1 MSMRNN
7 LKLLSFILCIFFFT
21 FSKASLAKDFPL
33 LKGNYA
39 RQLLDIQKWDQTYEK
54 QRQKDINYLL
64 GNINDNSLTNLTAAQ
79 KEQLI
84 SLMKN
89 MAINQLLKDKDYFK
103 GYLINQYSS
112 AFTQDELNSLIEY
125 YNTDLMQMIVN
136 AKLNNTEI
144 KIEEINIKLNSQTI
158 PNKKITEWFNNSYLN
173 DRYARFQEATA
184 PKLNKMIYERTKDV
198 LKAVFNKIPDLQKI
212 ISK

>member
-1 MSMRNN
+1 MLNN
-7 LKLLSFILCIFFFT
+7 PKFLSFILCIFFFT
-21 FSKASLAKDFPL
+21 FSKVSLAKDFPL
-33 LKGNYA
+33 LIGNYS

-64 GNINDNSLTNLTAAQ
+64 GNINDKSLTNLNAAQ

-84 SLMKN
+84 ILMKN

-125 YNTDLMQMIVN
+125 YNTDLMQMIIK

-144 KIEEINIKLNSQTI
+144 KIEEINIKLNSQTA
-158 PNKKITEWFNNSYLN
+158 PDKKITEWFNNSYLN
-173 DRYARFQEATA
+173 DRYTRFQEVTA

-198 LKAVFNKIPDLQKI
+198 LKAIFNKIPDLQKI
-212 ISK
+212 ILK